1 MHSKKF
7 FAILGALIAGVLGIA
22 VVIASPPV
30 ELAIHHCYSTREEEQ
45 EERIKIIFI
54 YLENKI
60 LGRWW

>member
-1 MHSKKF
+1 
-7 FAILGALIAGVLGIA
+7 LGALIAGGLGIA
-22 VVIASPPV
+22 VVIASPA

>member
-7 FAILGALIAGVLGIA
+7 FAILGALIAGGLGIA
-22 VVIASPPV
+22 VVIASLAAQ
-30 ELAIHHCYSTREEEQ
+30 LAIHHCYSTREE

-60 LGRWW
+60 LGRW